1 MTKVAGVG
9 VGSGAKRAAEKD
21 GSHRE
26 TKHFVRK
33 AQKIQDLAK
42 VFHDTAG
49 RIFFF
54 FCFIFFPKIKLLFQE
69 RVGLIQ
75 SSHLSQNLKNDY
87 NFLIHTLAK
96 QYYSIQQKAI

>member
-9 VGSGAKRAAEKD
+9 VGSGAERAAEKD

-33 AQKIQDLAK
+33 AQKMQDLAK

-54 FCFIFFPKIKLLFQE
+54 CFIF
-69 RVGLIQ
+69 
-75 SSHLSQNLKNDY
+75 SLK
-87 NFLIHTLAK
+87 
-96 QYYSIQQKAI
+96 